1 MGRERRPAAPSHFPH
16 RSFRLRRA
24 WVPLMSE
31 SHCRACI
38 SRTFAA
44 DFKAKRGT
52 SSALTASGAASVYLS
67 RSPARS
73 GRCSGESLRH

>member
-31 SHCRACI
+31 SHCRVHNP
-38 SRTFAA
+38 RTSAV
-44 DFKAKRGT
+44 DFKAVKGT
-52 SSALTASGAASVYLS
+52 RSALTASNAASVYLS

-73 GRCSGESLRH
+73 GRCSGESLWH